1 VQPYCIDYSFDG
13 SELRFIPL
21 ANENYRNIVT
31 LMATS
36 FDSEGRM
43 LTGISDVGTSVL
55 QPDVYK
61 KVISGEFGVHQE
73 ADVPVEAA
81 SLCLGVQDHKIR

>member
-13 SELRFIPL
+13 SELRFILL

-43 LTGISDVGTSVL
+43 LTRHVQCWNKRSAAGPST
-55 QPDVYK
+55 K
-61 KVISGEFGVHQE
+61 K
-73 ADVPVEAA
+73 
-81 SLCLGVQDHKIR
+81 

>member
-1 VQPYCIDYSFDG
+1 
-13 SELRFIPL
+13 
-21 ANENYRNIVT
+21 
-31 LMATS
+31 
-36 FDSEGRM
+36 M